1 MCQMLKV
8 FKRMLTHL
16 YSLHLRGLWFQLRV
30 MRSSTNYWHGPL
42 QIIYSF
48 SCRFFSASLGAILIV
63 GCAGG
68 NPSPAVAPFV
78 GVEPPIGETVSS
90 EVASFTVEQVERGR
104 DVFDFVCGECH
115 VESEFQGAG
124 FQFRWR
130 RQTAWDFY
138 RTITTTMPENAPG
151 ALTNQ
156 EYVDVLALILEMNGY
171 VAGNVELS
179 STQAA
184 LDHLPMSAENP

>member
-1 MCQMLKV
+1 ML
-8 FKRMLTHL
+8 RSPSQSPL
-16 YSLHLRGLWFQLRV
+16 SL
-30 MRSSTNYWHGPL
+30 
-42 QIIYSF
+42 
-48 SCRFFSASLGAILIV
+48 SLGVILIV

-68 NPSPAVAPFV
+68 NPSPEVMPSV
-78 GVEPPIGETVSS
+78 GGEPPSS
-90 EVASFTVEQVERGR
+90 ETASSATVSFTVEQMERGR

-115 VESEFQGAG
+115 VASEFRGDG

-151 ALTNQ
+151 ALTKQ

-171 VAGNVELS
+171 VAGNAELPA
-179 STQAA
+179 TQTA
-184 LDHLPMSAENP
+184 LDQLPMSAGNQ